1 MKHCGR
7 MVARWLSSHPVDQ
20 VMPDWILA
28 PVCLVVLFGFIGYA
42 LRQGTK
48 VKPDQNNSNFGPSF
62 SGSDGDSGSGDVGG
76 HSI

>member
-1 MKHCGR
+1 LHDGYSNH
-7 MVARWLSSHPVDQ
+7 AVDQ
-20 VMPDWILA
+20 IMLDWILA
-28 PVCLVVLFGFIGYA
+28 PICLVILFGFIGYA

-48 VKPDQNNSNFGPSF
+48 VTSDRNNSNFGPSF